1 MRTNETV
8 QKLME
13 AEGRTQTWVAQ
24 EMNRIDPEIKM
35 TNVKLS
41 AIVTGKRT
49 MSGDEML
56 AFCRAMKKSPDVFLR
71 IEA

>member
-8 QKLME
+8 QKLIE
-13 AEGRTQTWVAQ
+13 QEGRTQTWVAQ

-41 AIVTGKRT
+41 AIVTGKRI
-49 MSGDEML
+49 MSSDEML
-56 AFCRAMKKSPDVFLR
+56 AFCRAMRMSPDVFLG
-71 IEA
+71 